1 MSCPGEYVRA
11 PCPPAAPQP
20 AMLVNCGGL
29 RRTGRPA
36 ACSLSCRPKAGAV
49 DRGLRPR
56 WFDRAR
62 RGPRSAGRRV
72 GVCVR
77 GETSPACNAMQGRS
91 EALWCWERAERCA
104 EGSDTALASL
114 RRCGATRLGKPERCR
129 EARKALG
136 RTRTSD
142 GLGFGLASSSL
153 VKLRV
158 PAINGPRNVGSRPRH
173 HR

>member
-1 MSCPGEYVRA
+1 M
-11 PCPPAAPQP
+11 
-20 AMLVNCGGL
+20 
-29 RRTGRPA
+29 
-36 ACSLSCRPKAGAV
+36 
-49 DRGLRPR
+49 
-56 WFDRAR
+56 
-62 RGPRSAGRRV
+62 
-72 GVCVR
+72 CVR